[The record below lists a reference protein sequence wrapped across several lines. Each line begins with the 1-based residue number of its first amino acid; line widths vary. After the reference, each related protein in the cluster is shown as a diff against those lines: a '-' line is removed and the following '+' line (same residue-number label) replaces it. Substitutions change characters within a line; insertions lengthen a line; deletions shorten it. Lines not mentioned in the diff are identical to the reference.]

1 MSKLILKLKSPRTL
15 SSLSAAMALLSV
27 QGCYTPDPLP
37 EGIYGTSYTGT
48 SRKDQRALPD
58 DCTQLS
64 LDMAKQIAKHNNP
77 DYIATRHS
85 MAAASARFYQSLAPY
100 LPTITADYSMYE
112 SKETSMSQGGR
123 GNNSRRYTTKTSG
136 ITGRWL
142 IFDGLIRTMNM
153 LAAKHEE
160 SEAEA
165 LNRDS
170 LRLLMESV
178 RVSYNN
184 IILAKDKIRIS
195 KADEVFNKQL
205 YDETKIKYEAGAVP
219 LTDLLNFEIR
229 MNNASS
235 EVIADEYEFFTA
247 RTILAELMGLTEGI
261 IPDDLFPGLTPI
273 REQFSMDINIY
284 LDTALQSRPDLKAY
298 REALEAAK
306 YRTAARWGAFLPTV
320 NAQVSFG
327 HQRRDWDT
335 SGRWHFSNKGQ
346 NQNLNYGFDAEWVL
360 FDGGRRIFALR
371 EAQANLAI
379 SRQNLAEQW
388 IAVVTEVRQSYAD
401 RVRRARQMAIF
412 EKNLSLVQKTRD
424 LVEEEYKA
432 GNTSITRLNEAQRDL
447 VISDSNLSTS
457 IIDLENAKARL
468 DASVGILE

>member
-1 MSKLILKLKSPRTL
+1 MKRQPYKTLLPLTVSILL
-15 SSLSAAMALLSV
+15 AAL
-27 QGCYTPDPLP
+27 QGCYTPDPIP
-37 EGIYGTSYTGT
+37 EGIYGTSYTGA
-48 SRKDQRALPD
+48 SQKDRRALPE

-64 LDMAKQIAKHNNP
+64 IDMAKNIAKHNNP

-100 LPTITADYSMYE
+100 FPTITADYSMYE
-112 SKETSMSQGGR
+112 YKDTPLSQGGQ
-123 GNNSRRYTTKTSG
+123 GNKSRRFTTKTSG

-142 IFDGLIRTMNM
+142 IFDGLIRTMDM
-153 LAAKHEE
+153 LAAKHEQ
-160 SEAEA
+160 SQAEA

-205 YDETKIKYEAGAVP
+205 FDETKIKYEAGAVP
-219 LTDLLNFEIR
+219 LTDLLNFEIK
-229 MNNASS
+229 MNSASS

-261 IPDDLFPGLTPI
+261 IPEHLFPNLEPVK
-273 REQFSMDINIY
+273 EQFSMDINIY

-320 NAQVSFG
+320 NAQISFG
-327 HQRRDWDT
+327 HQRKDWDT
-335 SGRWHFSNKGQ
+335 SGRWHFRNLGQ
-346 NQNLNYGFDAEWVL
+346 NQSLNYGFDAEWVL
-360 FDGGRRIFALR
+360 FDGGRRIFELR
-371 EAQANLAI
+371 EAQANMAV
-379 SRQNLAEQW
+379 SKQNLVEQW
-388 IAVVTEVRQSYAD
+388 IAVVTEVRQAYAD
-401 RVRRARQMAIF
+401 RLRRAKQMAIF
-412 EKNLSLVQKTRD
+412 EKNLALVQKTRD

-447 VISDSNLSTS
+447 VFADTDLSTS

>member
-1 MSKLILKLKSPRTL
+1 MKLKPFFRTL
-15 SSLSAAMALLSV
+15 SIVALAAVLLSA

-37 EGIYGTSYTGT
+37 EGVYGTSFTGA
-48 SRKDQRALPD
+48 SRKDRRALPE

-64 LDMAKQIAKHNNP
+64 LDMAKHIAKQNNP

-85 MAAASARFYQSLAPY
+85 MVAASARFYQSLAPY
-100 LPTITADYSMYE
+100 LPTITADYSMHEY
-112 SKETSMSQGGR
+112 KETPMSQGGS

-142 IFDGLIRTMNM
+142 IFDGLIRTMDM
-153 LAAKHEE
+153 LAAKHEK
-160 SEAEA
+160 SKVEA

-184 IILAKDKIRIS
+184 IILAKDRIRIS

-205 YDETKIKYEAGAVP
+205 YSETKIKYEAGAVP
-219 LTDLLNFEIR
+219 LTDLLNFEIK

-235 EVIADEYEFFTA
+235 EVIANEYEFFTA

-261 IPDDLFPGLTPI
+261 IPEDLFPSLSPV
-273 REQFSMDINIY
+273 RDQFSMDVNIY

-320 NAQVSFG
+320 SAQVTFG

-335 SGRWHFSNKGQ
+335 SGRWHFSNQGQ
-346 NQNLNYGFDAEWVL
+346 NQAFNYGFDAEWVL
-360 FDGGRRIFALR
+360 FDGGSRIFALR
-371 EAQANLAI
+371 EAQADLAI
-379 SRQNLAEQW
+379 SKENLAEQW
-388 IAVVTEVRQSYAD
+388 ITVVTEVRQSYAD
-401 RVRRARQMAIF
+401 RVRRAKQMAIF
-412 EKNLSLVQKTRD
+412 EKNLALVQKTRD

-447 VISDSNLSTS
+447 VIADTNLSTS

-468 DASVGILE
+468 DASAGMLE